1 MSFLWF
7 LLGLAIGGA
16 TLLIYRMR
24 LSSRLKQLTHAL
36 NADQAEVGI
45 SLTSQLTLAIAHHQ
59 EINHDLEQVIEAWKQ
74 IVNAAPIGYIQV
86 DEENQLIWCNPQACQ
101 LLSIQFGVQ
110 HPPRLLLELVRSYEL
125 DSLIEKTRNS
135 QQPRQ
140 REWTF
145 YPAAVDTENVAD
157 DPRTTPIR
165 GSAIP
170 LFDGAVGVFLENR
183 QEAFTLTQQRDR
195 WASDVAHELKTPLTS
210 IRLVAETLQ
219 SRLELPLRDWVDRLL
234 NETVRLSML
243 VQELLDLGQLE
254 MNPTQQLRMKEVDVI
269 PLIYAAWNSLEPL
282 AIEKQLHLEHTGLE
296 SATITADEARL
307 HRVFLNL
314 FDNSIKYSPIQQP
327 IHVHLQKDEIGE
339 KMCLTIDVIDHGQG
353 FPKQALSHV
362 FDRFYRADPSRSRLE
377 RSRDSTAM
385 TSIQPSSGSGLGLA
399 IARQIVEAHHG
410 TVYAKNHPETGGA
423 WLQLV
428 LPLSHSSL
436 LN

>member
-1 MSFLWF
+1 VSFLWF

-16 TLLIYRMR
+16 ALLIYRMR

-36 NADQAEVGI
+36 STDQAGVGI

-59 EINHDLEQVIEAWKQ
+59 EINHDLEHVIETWKQ

-101 LLSIQFGVQ
+101 LLGIQFGVQ
-110 HPPRLLLELVRSYEL
+110 HSPRLLLELVRSYEL

-140 REWTF
+140 REWLF
-145 YPAAVDTENVAD
+145 YPAAVDTENVT

-170 LFDGAVGVFLENR
+170 LSDGAVGVFLENR

-254 MNPTQQLRMKEVDVI
+254 MNPTQQLRLKKVNVTS
-269 PLIYAAWNSLEPL
+269 LIYAAWSSLEPL
-282 AIEKQLHLEHTGLE
+282 ATEKQLHLEHTGLE
-296 SATITADEARL
+296 SAIVTADEARL

-314 FDNSIKYSPIQQP
+314 FDNGIKYSPNQQP
-327 IHVHLQKDEIGE
+327 IHVHLQKDDTGE
-339 KMCLTIDVIDHGQG
+339 NVWLKIDVIDHGQG
-353 FPKQALSHV
+353 FPRQALSHV
-362 FDRFYRADPSRSRLE
+362 FDRFYRADPSRSRLD
-377 RSRDSTAM
+377 RSRDSTA
-385 TSIQPSSGSGLGLA
+385 TSLQPSSGSGLGLA
-399 IARQIVEAHHG
+399 IVRQIVEAHHG
-410 TVYAKNHPETGGA
+410 TVYARNHPETGGA
-423 WLQLV
+423 WLQIV
-428 LPLSHSSL
+428 LPLSYSSL